1 MCLATR
7 AIHIEC
13 VNSLEASAFLC
24 ALSRFIARR
33 GKPEK
38 IYSDNGTNFKGA
50 QEELQNAVTSL
61 DGLAGS
67 YAQSK
72 GFIWH
77 FHPPLGSHH
86 GGHYERLIRSIRE
99 TLLGVTTEQEMSED
113 NLNTFL
119 CEAEKILNDRPLTKV
134 SDDPDDQTPLTPNLI
149 LLLRGNVCK
158 PLYEAENVPKAYH
171 RQAQFL
177 ADLFWK
183 RWLKKYVPSLQ
194 LCQKWLLPKR
204 NLKVG
209 DLVLMCGEGYP
220 RGCWPLAKV
229 VEVSKDID
237 GNVRKVTIKDKNG
250 LNVRPIT
257 KLALL
262 ESAK

>member
-1 MCLATR
+1 M
-7 AIHIEC
+7 
-13 VNSLEASAFLC
+13 
-24 ALSRFIARR
+24 
-33 GKPEK
+33 
-38 IYSDNGTNFKGA
+38 
-50 QEELQNAVTSL
+50 
-61 DGLAGS
+61 
-67 YAQSK
+67 
-72 GFIWH
+72 
-77 FHPPLGSHH
+77 
-86 GGHYERLIRSIRE
+86 
-99 TLLGVTTEQEMSED
+99 
-113 NLNTFL
+113 
-119 CEAEKILNDRPLTKV
+119 

-158 PLYEAENVPKAYH
+158 PLYEAQNAPKAYH

-183 RWLKKYVPSLQ
+183 RWLKRYVPSLQ
-194 LCQKWLLPKR
+194 LWQKWFLPKQ

-220 RGCWPLAKV
+220 RGCWPLAKD

-237 GNVRKVTIKDKNG
+237 GNVRKVTSKDKNG
-250 LNVRPIT
+250 LKVRPIT